1 MKIEKFH
8 INNFRSLVNFKV
20 DDLATT
26 TIFYG
31 ENNAGKSNIL
41 KALEFIFQRK
51 VQFEKGD
58 FTEPINFYEGVIKGF
73 SNNFFN
79 NDKTHEID
87 FSVDIT
93 ISTNET
99 IIKDI
104 IKPLFKKWT
113 NNLKFSIDGIITN
126 SKYRDDFA
134 EIQTKYIK
142 VNNVIIY
149 EFNSQSIKY
158 FPTLQGKVE
167 KTSSNFSEAFSY
179 FINSLN
185 DCVYIIS
192 STRQTNVTNFDNNL
206 LQEFSPSDLK
216 KSLYSLYLTE
226 KTHSIFEEINSV
238 FNKEPFCFG
247 TISFANI
254 NGVLELMIKNDNV
267 RLPIKHLGSGVEQI
281 LSIIASLICKK
292 SKIVCIEELEQNL
305 SPRLQNFALRKIQS
319 MIGEFLDQLILS
331 SHSSVFNNEKLSDAI
346 YLIEKEKGKTVI
358 GEKRNKKIGAKMK
371 KHFIDTVFPNDTYT
385 DEELKKNYELVA
397 KLTESLFKR

>member
-1 MKIEKFH
+1 MKIEKFY
-8 INNFRSLVNFKV
+8 INNFRSLVNFKI

-79 NDKTHEID
+79 NDRALTID

-93 ISTNET
+93 ILKDETEIKST
-99 IIKDI
+99 II
-104 IKPLFKKWT
+104 PLFKKWP
-113 NNLKFSIDGIITN
+113 NNLTFSIDGIITN
-126 SKYRDDFA
+126 SKYGDDFA
-134 EIQTKYIK
+134 EIQTKCIK

-158 FPTLQGKVE
+158 FPTLQGKVV
-167 KTSSNFSEAFSY
+167 KNPSDFSDAFSHL
-179 FINSLN
+179 INPLN

-192 STRQTNVTNFDNNL
+192 STRQTHVTSFDNEL
-206 LQEFSPSDLK
+206 LPEFSPSDLK

-238 FNKEPFCFG
+238 FNKELFGFG

-254 NGVLELMIKNDNV
+254 NGELELMIKNDNI

-305 SPRLQNFALRKIQS
+305 SPRLQNLALRKIQT
-319 MIGEFLDQLILS
+319 MIGQFIDQLIIA
-331 SHSSVFNNEKLSDAI
+331 SHSSVFAKLKLNDAI
-346 YLIEKEKGKTVI
+346 YLIKKVEGKTVVL
-358 GEKRNKKIGAKMK
+358 ERLQKKIGEEIKQ
-371 KHFIDTVFPNDTYT
+371 HFIDSALPNNTYT
-385 DEELKKNYELVA
+385 DAEFEKNIEEVIE
-397 KLTESLFKR
+397 LTEKRFKM